1 MGWLRPK
8 SSLYTD
14 TIKVVGFGDME
25 PREVSLIAVDRSR
38 NESAPVKV
46 TVNPG
51 RTSCTDDR

>member
-1 MGWLRPK
+1 MVWLRPK

-14 TIKVVGFGDME
+14 TLKLVGFGDME

-46 TVNPG
+46 TE
-51 RTSCTDDR
+51 S